1 MTDPARRPNRA
12 LLLKLGVVAGMLVVA
27 AVVVARGL
35 DLRLLLEQGLVLIR
49 SAGPV
54 AFFVAMAL
62 LPACGVPMLIFS
74 LSVVSLFEARWGTV
88 PVLLLALAALTANMA
103 LTYALARRGLRPL
116 LEKLVT
122 RLGYRLPQVE
132 AGDATDLV
140 AILRLTPGIP
150 FFVQNY
156 LAGLAEVPF
165 GKYLLVSCILTWP
178 VNVAFMLFGDAL
190 IHGKGKVALIA
201 LSLLL
206 ALTAGTHLVRRH
218 YSRKK
223 TRENDR

>member
-1 MTDPARRPNRA
+1 MAEPAPQPNRA
-12 LLLKLGVVAGMLVVA
+12 LLFKLVAVAVVLVVA
-27 AVVVARGL
+27 AGLVARGL
-35 DLRLLLEQGLVLIR
+35 DLRALLEQGLALIR

-54 AFFVAMAL
+54 VFFTAMAL
-62 LPACGVPMLIFS
+62 LPACGVPMLAFT
-74 LSVVSLFEARWGTV
+74 LSVVSLFAIRLGTV
-88 PVLLLALAALTANMA
+88 PVLLLALAAMTANMV

-116 LEKLVT
+116 LARLVA

-178 VNVAFMLFGDAL
+178 VNVALMLFGDAL
-190 IHGKGKVALIA
+190 LQGKGKVALIA

-206 ALTAGTHLVRRH
+206 ALTAVTHLVRRH
-218 YSRKK
+218 YSPKK
-223 TRENDR
+223 TP